1 MRIFVAGASGV
12 VGRHL
17 LPVLV
22 AAGHQVTGMT
32 RSESRRSLV
41 ESLGAV
47 HVAADALDRQA
58 VLRAVE
64 QARPDV
70 VIHQMTAIP
79 QAINLRKFDE
89 QFVLTDRLRSE
100 GTDNL
105 LAAARAAGSQRFVAQ
120 SYTGWPNARVGGPV
134 KTENDPLDSNPP
146 AIFRRSLE
154 AIKHLESAVSLA
166 PGIEGIV
173 LRYGA
178 FYGPDTGGVWMVDQI
193 RKRRLPIVGSGSA
206 VWSFIHI
213 DDVATAT
220 LAAAEHG
227 RPGIYNITDDEPA
240 PASVWITELAKMVHA
255 RPPMH
260 IPVWLARFAIGE
272 AGVIMMNEARG
283 SSNQKAKAQLA
294 WIPRWKSWRDGFRA
308 QIASEQQSLA
318 A

>member
-1 MRIFVAGASGV
+1 MPYKGGQSMRIFVAGASGV

-100 GTDNL
+100 
-105 LAAARAAGSQRFVAQ
+105 
-120 SYTGWPNARVGGPV
+120 
-134 KTENDPLDSNPP
+134 
-146 AIFRRSLE
+146 
-154 AIKHLESAVSLA
+154 
-166 PGIEGIV
+166 
-173 LRYGA
+173 
-178 FYGPDTGGVWMVDQI
+178 
-193 RKRRLPIVGSGSA
+193 
-206 VWSFIHI
+206 
-213 DDVATAT
+213 
-220 LAAAEHG
+220 
-227 RPGIYNITDDEPA
+227 
-240 PASVWITELAKMVHA
+240 
-255 RPPMH
+255 
-260 IPVWLARFAIGE
+260 
-272 AGVIMMNEARG
+272 
-283 SSNQKAKAQLA
+283 
-294 WIPRWKSWRDGFRA
+294 
-308 QIASEQQSLA
+308 
-318 A
+318 